1 MCMCVCHYVLT
12 QPVIVGTQVALGL
25 ALHTACVWCDVA
37 PNRTAT
43 TCSVSI
49 EPVQKTHTHTD
60 VSEISINAEYKSL
73 ALYKSQKY
81 NHTKGGPV
89 SSCATTVAS
98 TRPLGKSATPIL
110 QLSVTAVNISNTIR
124 TQTGAGRTPLQR
136 SGF

>member
-1 MCMCVCHYVLT
+1 MCMCVCDYVLT
-12 QPVIVGTQVALGL
+12 QPVIVGTQVELGL

-37 PNRTAT
+37 PNERRPC

-49 EPVQKTHTHTD
+49 EPVQKKHTHIHTD

-73 ALYKSQKY
+73 ASYKSQKY

-89 SSCATTVAS
+89 LSCATTVAS

-110 QLSVTAVNISNTIR
+110 QLSALHNCR
-124 TQTGAGRTPLQR
+124 QHL
-136 SGF
+136 